1 MQDLNAVA
9 EYLFKVYS
17 EFRLD
22 YSFFSDQNMGPIRQR
37 VGELH
42 TAVIDMVARLRKG
55 DIDPSWLPKHT
66 FVMLSQIQNHAAA
79 LMDELDGD
87 EALPEGEL
95 EAMDNSLDSM
105 IETYE
110 DIKELIDDAL
120 RNFRRN
126 NISMVRTPRQN
137 GPALWR
143 TLQLSL
149 GGTEVWRRIVL
160 PGSSRLE
167 ELHQIIRTLFGWDD
181 RYPHRFTALGFIRE
195 EDSLEALAA
204 RGLAEMTCE
213 YGTVWTVKIIF
224 LSSHE
229 AAAGERIRC
238 VAGERAAPPA
248 TVEGPLRFKKFLTA
262 LERGGA
268 EPITSGISWAVQ
280 PKTDFDPEAFDMEAF
295 NRQLEGIIYGRT
307 KT

>member
-1 MQDLNAVA
+1 MED
-9 EYLFKVYS
+9 
-17 EFRLD
+17 
-22 YSFFSDQNMGPIRQR
+22 
-37 VGELH
+37 
-42 TAVIDMVARLRKG
+42 
-55 DIDPSWLPKHT
+55 
-66 FVMLSQIQNHAAA
+66 
-79 LMDELDGD
+79 LDGD

-110 DIKELIDDAL
+110 EIKELIDDAL

-126 NISMVRTPRQN
+126 NFSVVKASLQN
-137 GPALWR
+137 GPVLWR

-181 RYPHRFTALGFIRE
+181 RYSHRFTALGFIRE
-195 EDSLEALAA
+195 EDSLEEVAT
-204 RGLAEMTCE
+204 RGLSEISYE
-213 YGTVWTVKIIF
+213 YGTVWTVKVIF

-229 AAAGERIRC
+229 PAADERIRC
-238 VAGERAAPPA
+238 VAGERAVPPA
-248 TVEGPLRFKKFLTA
+248 TVEGPLRFKKFLSA

-268 EPITSGISWAVQ
+268 DSVTSGVSWLVQ